1 MQLKKKLE
9 EAELFMFDLD
19 GTLVEFHH
27 HFLFNEAERIIQ
39 LLGHPPVPKAE
50 LETGFRLFDF
60 FRFVNQEL
68 VSLDEFRESFW
79 KHFRSHEIPPP
90 VLLDG
95 VKETLSVL
103 QAKGKKIALVTSRYE
118 PAEKIRQKL
127 AHCEI
132 LEFFDSVV
140 SKTSHEHFWADKCPQ
155 ITKTLENLAL
165 PASKAVMI
173 GDVPH
178 DASSGRLSGVSVV
191 ISLLSGGLDRTVLEA
206 ENPDFLLDGV
216 HQIPSIFIE

>member
-1 MQLKKKLE
+1 MIKKLG

-27 HFLFNEAERIIQ
+27 NFLFHEAERIIK
-39 LLGHPPVPKAE
+39 LLGHPPVPKSE
-50 LETGFRLFDF
+50 LESGFRIFDF
-60 FRFVNQEL
+60 FRFVNKEIVAL
-68 VSLDEFRESFW
+68 EEFRESFW
-79 KHFRSHEIPPP
+79 KHFRSHEIPAP
-90 VLLDG
+90 VLLRE
-95 VKETLSVL
+95 VKETLSIL
-103 QAKGKKIALVTSRYE
+103 KNNGKKLALVTSRHE
-118 PAEKIRQKL
+118 PTEKIRQTL
-127 AHCEI
+127 SDCQI

-155 ITKTLENLAL
+155 ITKTLENLKV
-165 PASKAVMI
+165 PASKAVMV
-173 GDVPH
+173 GDVPW

-216 HQIPSIFIE
+216 HQIPSIFIA